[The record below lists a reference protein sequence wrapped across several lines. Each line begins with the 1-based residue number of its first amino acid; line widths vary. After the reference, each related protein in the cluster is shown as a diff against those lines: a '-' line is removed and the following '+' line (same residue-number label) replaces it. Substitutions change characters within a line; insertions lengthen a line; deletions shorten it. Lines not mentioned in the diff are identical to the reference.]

1 MTQNNTLQRRNSAT
15 PYNKKV
21 LIWFNIEPEVKGM
34 FFFYLQYKL
43 STYNYAQGGGEAS
56 KQSFIQGSSEQGPS
70 PFPFYIVFMKEK
82 VTLFIYVASRL
93 KLL

>member
-1 MTQNNTLQRRNSAT
+1 MLR
-15 PYNKKV
+15 
-21 LIWFNIEPEVKGM
+21 
-34 FFFYLQYKL
+34 
-43 STYNYAQGGGEAS
+43 GGGEAS